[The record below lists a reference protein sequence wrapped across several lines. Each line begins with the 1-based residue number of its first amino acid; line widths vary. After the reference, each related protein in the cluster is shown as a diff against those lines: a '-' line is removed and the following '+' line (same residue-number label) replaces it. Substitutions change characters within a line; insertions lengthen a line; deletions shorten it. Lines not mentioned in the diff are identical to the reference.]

1 MAATASENQMTVAI
15 PVNYCVVVLLVTNVA
30 FSAGTTFRLFFI
42 DRSVKNEA
50 KEQAKQL
57 QALYN

>member
-1 MAATASENQMTVAI
+1 MTVAI